1 MFGWYALG
9 WLRHQSDSNLVT
21 VLTQTSPGTTMASG
35 TEAGPWLRDPN
46 VLLRGSI
53 ACFPNLSFLSPIY
66 APGEWISPPDHIL
79 LPRLSEPPHVS
90 SYFSRKFLCI
100 LQNPAQIHLCE
111 SFPRSP
117 GRAVCSLFLLV
128 GRGLSGSVLTAF
140 CWMLDAPVY
149 NVGLKWTTQGIA
161 TVLFILVFLKPSA
174 VNSR

>member
-1 MFGWYALG
+1 
-9 WLRHQSDSNLVT
+9 
-21 VLTQTSPGTTMASG
+21 MASG

-128 GRGLSGSVLTAF
+128 GRAF
-140 CWMLDAPVY
+140 WVCTDSILLNAGCTCLQCWPEMNYPRHSQCSLYSCIPEAQRSEQQII
-149 NVGLKWTTQGIA
+149 GT
-161 TVLFILVFLKPSA
+161 
-174 VNSR
+174 